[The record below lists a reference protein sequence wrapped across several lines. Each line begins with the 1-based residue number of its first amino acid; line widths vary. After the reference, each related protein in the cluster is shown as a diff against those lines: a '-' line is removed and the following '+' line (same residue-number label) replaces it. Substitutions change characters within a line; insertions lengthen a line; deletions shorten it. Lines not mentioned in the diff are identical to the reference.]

1 MKVWVTLAVTGVMLL
16 GAWFVFKPA
25 SNQPQFV
32 AAPAQADS
40 LDQAL
45 ELPGVEHPA
54 GSEPT
59 PARAGPVTADIE
71 IRNGR
76 LHSGPATV
84 QLTQGQTVKLTVL
97 SDRDDELH
105 LHGYDIALQ
114 LRAGQRANLML
125 EATLSGRFEYEI
137 HSTHSGIGALEVY
150 PASN

>member
-1 MKVWVTLAVTGVMLL
+1 M
-16 GAWFVFKPA
+16 
-25 SNQPQFV
+25 
-32 AAPAQADS
+32 
-40 LDQAL
+40 
-45 ELPGVEHPA
+45 
-54 GSEPT
+54 
-59 PARAGPVTADIE
+59 TADIE